1 MDIIQ
6 IHSILKLSGYYLDII
21 RIVWTYGH
29 CFYISKSNI
38 YSLKSSQKAAISR
51 LFMKGKSQPC
61 QLKKM
66 KLMKCH
72 VRSLSSKKNLILCL
86 CNNKWC
92 IKVNRY
98 VFISIL
104 MIGLKSKSIKTLTLI
119 RLMSGCLI
127 RLGGGIRSHQHLSW
141 LRSQF

>member
-1 MDIIQ
+1 
-6 IHSILKLSGYYLDII
+6 
-21 RIVWTYGH
+21 
-29 CFYISKSNI
+29 
-38 YSLKSSQKAAISR
+38 
-51 LFMKGKSQPC
+51 MKGKSQPC

-92 IKVNRY
+92 IKVDRY

-119 RLMSGCLI
+119 RLMSRCLV
-127 RLGGGIRSHQHLSW
+127 RLGGWHQKPPASILAQEPILAKNHVPVKNGNNSNSIDTLLESFFQESPKEW
-141 LRSQF
+141 